1 MRVPEEIIYLIER
14 DLLLFPQKAEQL
26 LEFGRFSFEDL
37 KHSLLNGYVR
47 KKERDETRE
56 AQYKYT
62 IIGPARSGETI
73 YSCGKIV
80 RRQGKQYFIITFH
93 EAE

>member
-1 MRVPEEIIYLIER
+1 MRVPEEIIYLVER
-14 DLLLFPQKAEQL
+14 DFLIFSQKAEHL
-26 LEFGRFSFEDL
+26 LEIGRFSFDDL

-47 KKERDETRE
+47 KKERDEIGE
-56 AQYKYT
+56 ARYKYT
-62 IIGPARSGETI
+62 IIGPARSGEAI

-80 RRQGKQYFIITFH
+80 RRHGKQYFIITFH

>member
-1 MRVPEEIIYLIER
+1 MRIPAEIIYLVEH
-14 DLLLFPQKAEQL
+14 DFVLFSQKAEHL
-26 LEFGRFSFEDL
+26 FEIGRFSFEDL

-47 KKERDETRE
+47 KKERDETGE
-56 AQYKYT
+56 ARYKYT
-62 IIGPARSGETI
+62 IIGPARSGEAI

-80 RRQGKQYFIITFH
+80 HRQRKQYFIITFH

>member
-1 MRVPEEIIYLIER
+1 MRVPKEII
-14 DLLLFPQKAEQL
+14 DLVELDFVIFSQKAEHL
-26 LEFGRFSFEDL
+26 LKIGRFSFEDL
-37 KHSLLNGYVR
+37 KHSLPNVHVR
-47 KKERDETRE
+47 KKERDEIGE

-62 IIGPARSGETI
+62 IIGRACSGEAI

-93 EAE
+93 ETE